1 MADPTALEP
10 GAPGWANPSPSL
22 ALNFP
27 SCIMGLAG
35 QTFRSYLSIS
45 EFLIMHG
52 PGSLMN
58 KEQDAGVLGA
68 CVSVG
73 ETGNHKVSKKG
84 KYLQIV
90 ISPLKKT
97 SWVTM

>member
-1 MADPTALEP
+1 
-10 GAPGWANPSPSL
+10 
-22 ALNFP
+22 
-27 SCIMGLAG
+27 
-35 QTFRSYLSIS
+35 
-45 EFLIMHG
+45 
-52 PGSLMN
+52 MN

>member
-1 MADPTALEP
+1 
-10 GAPGWANPSPSL
+10 
-22 ALNFP
+22 
-27 SCIMGLAG
+27 MGQA
-35 QTFRSYLSIS
+35 
-45 EFLIMHG
+45 
-52 PGSLMN
+52 SLMN

>member
-1 MADPTALEP
+1 
-10 GAPGWANPSPSL
+10 
-22 ALNFP
+22 
-27 SCIMGLAG
+27 MGLAG